1 MRKRGRAFIIGIGI
15 MMAAAALS
23 GCGKKAEETAVT
35 TEAETETPE
44 ETKTIV
50 LETEPTT
57 EAETEPEG
65 PEERKEVDGKI
76 QSYLTGEMVDVAKA
90 NRRPVAVMMS
100 NDKASLPQYG
110 INRADV
116 VYEAPVEGDMNR
128 YMAIF
133 EDYDD
138 IERIG
143 SVRSCRTYYTYFARE
158 YDAIYAHYGQAAY
171 ALPYLEQHV
180 IDNLNG
186 IQIGKLAFFRTT
198 DRKAPHNA
206 YTDASHLQAGI
217 DAMGYSQE
225 YKEEYTGHYLFAEDG
240 TETVPD
246 GITASLVKLDNF
258 TDNHPW
264 YEYDEET
271 KEYKRFQFGREHVDQ
286 LDNEQL
292 TCDNIILQ
300 YSSCPAYDGNG
311 YLNIDAI
318 SGGEGK
324 FITRGK
330 AIDIR
335 WEKNSPWGITHYY
348 DGNEQEIRLNPGTT
362 WVEIVQNDRI
372 DSVTYQ

>member
-1 MRKRGRAFIIGIGI
+1 MCIRDRF
-15 MMAAAALS
+15 
-23 GCGKKAEETAVT
+23 
-35 TEAETETPE
+35 
-44 ETKTIV
+44 
-50 LETEPTT
+50 
-57 EAETEPEG
+57 
-65 PEERKEVDGKI
+65 
-76 QSYLTGEMVDVAKA
+76 
-90 NRRPVAVMMS
+90 N
-100 NDKASLPQYG
+100 
-110 INRADV
+110 
-116 VYEAPVEGDMNR
+116 
-128 YMAIF
+128 
-133 EDYDD
+133 
-138 IERIG
+138 
-143 SVRSCRTYYTYFARE
+143 
-158 YDAIYAHYGQAAY
+158 AIYEHYGQAAY

-186 IQIGKLAFFRTT
+186 IQMGKLAFFRTS

-206 YTDASHLQAGI
+206 YTDAAHLQAGI

-225 YKEEYTGHYLFAEDG
+225 YKEDYEGHYLFAEDG
-240 TETVPD
+240 VEIVPED
-246 GITASLVKLDNF
+246 GITANTVKLDNF

-264 YEYDEET
+264 YEYDET
-271 KEYKRFQFGREHVDQ
+271 SGEYKRFQFGKEHVDQ
-286 LDNEQL
+286 LDNQQI

-335 WEKNSPWGITHYY
+335 WEKDSPWGITHYY
-348 DGNEQEIRLNPGTT
+348 DGNEQEIRLNQGTT